1 MSLYIPKELEEISK
15 KLISKGKRAILVGG
29 SVRDHF
35 LGLSIKDYD
44 IEVFGVE
51 NIEKLEEILKNFGT
65 INLVGKSFGVL
76 KLRVKNFEFDFSIP
90 RVEKKISKG
99 HNGFIVNL
107 KKDVNFK
114 EATQR
119 RDFTINAIG
128 FDILSKD
135 FLDPQNGIVDI
146 KKGVLRHIDSK
157 MFQEDPLRVYRGVQF
172 VARFELKVEK
182 DTFILLQNM
191 VENTILDELPK
202 ERIYIEIKK
211 LFLKSKKP
219 SIGIELM
226 KELGILDKYFPEL
239 LNIKLK
245 SIDRVSKYKD
255 LKLIFASIGFFNPR
269 QNKQFLSKLTDEK
282 RFIDE
287 VLNLTDTL
295 IKYKD
300 KKILKKVDINRI
312 STTTKVEDF
321 LRLAR
326 VLIKIKNYRQV
337 KKTSKRLNIYRD
349 KPHPIIRGRD
359 LIELGMRPSKEFKHI
374 LNRLYQAQIE
384 DKINSPKDAFELLK
398 RDYLQ
403 RS

>member
-1 MSLYIPKELEEISK
+1 
-15 KLISKGKRAILVGG
+15 
-29 SVRDHF
+29 
-35 LGLSIKDYD
+35 
-44 IEVFGVE
+44 
-51 NIEKLEEILKNFGT
+51 
-65 INLVGKSFGVL
+65 
-76 KLRVKNFEFDFSIP
+76 
-90 RVEKKISKG
+90 
-99 HNGFIVNL
+99 
-107 KKDVNFK
+107 
-114 EATQR
+114 
-119 RDFTINAIG
+119 
-128 FDILSKD
+128 
-135 FLDPQNGIVDI
+135 
-146 KKGVLRHIDSK
+146 
-157 MFQEDPLRVYRGVQF
+157 
-172 VARFELKVEK
+172 
-182 DTFILLQNM
+182 M

-321 LRLAR
+321 LKLAR

-349 KPHPIIRGRD
+349 KLHPIIKGRD

-384 DKINSPKDAFELLK
+384 DKINSPKEAFEILK
-398 RDYLQ
+398 RDYL
-403 RS
+403 

>member
-1 MSLYIPKELEEISK
+1 MGP
-15 KLISKGKRAILVGG
+15 
-29 SVRDHF
+29 
-35 LGLSIKDYD
+35 
-44 IEVFGVE
+44 
-51 NIEKLEEILKNFGT
+51 

-107 KKDVNFK
+107 KKDINFK

-128 FDILSKD
+128 FDILSKE

-157 MFQEDPLRVYRGVQF
+157 RFQEDPLRVYRGVQF

-226 KELGILDKYFPEL
+226 KELGILDRYFPEL

-269 QNKQFLSKLTDEK
+269 QNKQFLIKLTDEK

-321 LRLAR
+321 LKLAR
-326 VLIKIKNYRQV
+326 VLIKVKNYRQV
-337 KKTSKRLNIYRD
+337 KKISKRLNIYRD
-349 KPHPIIRGRD
+349 KLHPIIKGRD

-374 LNRLYQAQIE
+374 LNRLYQAQVE
-384 DKINSPKDAFELLK
+384 DKINSPKEAFELLK